1 MSVIVLAGLQW
12 GDEGKGKLVDLLC
25 EFATVSVRFQG
36 GNNAGHTV
44 VLGDE
49 KIILNLLPSG
59 ALRENVRCILS
70 QGMVIDPSVL
80 LDEIERVESGL
91 GPFSP
96 ARLAIAR
103 RAHVIL
109 PLHRQADAL
118 SESAT
123 DGSSVFIGTTLR
135 GIGPAYQDKAGRR
148 GIRMVDLLGPD
159 DDLRSRLDVLH
170 GYWAPQFEKHGKDL
184 PDPAEALELCRD
196 WARQLGPFITDASL
210 VLHSEIERGSNVMLE
225 GAQGTML
232 DIDHGTYPFV
242 TSSNSCTLGAPAGA
256 GLAPSRISG
265 VLGVTKAYTTRVGEG
280 PFPTED
286 GGEMGERMR
295 RAGHEFGS
303 TTGRPR
309 RCGWLDIAALRYA
322 VRLNGVS
329 YLGITKLDVL
339 TGIPELR
346 VCTGYSLDGETL
358 PEIPLDRL
366 SDASPVYESMPGWQE
381 DITGIRDLPELPTP
395 ARRYVAKIESW
406 LGVPACLVSVGP
418 ERNETIFLKNPFRD

>member
-44 VLGDE
+44 VLGEE

-70 QGMVIDPSVL
+70 QGMVIDPSIL
-80 LDEIERVESGL
+80 LDEMKRVEKGI
-91 GPFSP
+91 GPFTP
-96 ARLAIAR
+96 ERLAISH

-118 SESAT
+118 SESAR

-135 GIGPAYQDKAGRR
+135 GIGPTYQDKAGRR
-148 GIRMVDLLGPD
+148 GIRMVDLISNPD
-159 DDLRSRLDVLH
+159 TLLDRLNVLH
-170 GYWAPQFEKHGKDL
+170 GYWAPQFEKHGQ
-184 PDPAEALELCRD
+184 PQPSASEAFDLCRE
-196 WARQLGPFITDASL
+196 WGGKLEPYITDASL
-210 VLHSEIERGSNVMLE
+210 TLHAEIEKGSHVMLE

-242 TSSNSCTLGAPAGA
+242 TSSNSCVLGAPAGA
-256 GLAPSRISG
+256 GLAPSRIGG

-280 PFPTED
+280 PFPSED
-286 GGEMGERMR
+286 AGEMGERMR
-295 RAGHEFGS
+295 RAGNEYGS

-339 TGIPELR
+339 TGIPELK
-346 VCTGYSLDGETL
+346 VLTGYTLDGETL
-358 PEIPLDRL
+358 PEIPLERM
-366 SDASPVYESMPGWQE
+366 AEATPVFETVPGWEE
-381 DITGIRDLPELPTP
+381 DITGVRDLSELPTN
-395 ARRYVAKIESW
+395 ARRYVGKIEGW
-406 LGVPACLVSVGP
+406 LGVPSCLVSVGP
-418 ERNETIFLKNPFRD
+418 ERNETIFVKNPFRD

>member
-1 MSVIVLAGLQW
+1 MSVIVLTGLQW

-49 KIILNLLPSG
+49 KVILNLLPSG
-59 ALRENVRCILS
+59 SLRKNVRCILA

-80 LDEIERVESGL
+80 LAEMKRVEAGI

-96 ARLAIAR
+96 DRLAIAR

-109 PLHRQADAL
+109 PLHKQADAL
-118 SESAT
+118 SESAK

-148 GIRMVDLLGPD
+148 GIRMVDLVGSPE
-159 DDLRSRLDVLH
+159 DLRSRLDVMH
-170 GYWAPQFEKHGKDL
+170 RYWAPQFEKHGQAL
-184 PDPAEALELCRD
+184 PDPSEAFELCRT
-196 WARQLGPFITDASL
+196 WGDALAPYIADTSL
-210 VLHSEIERGSNVMLE
+210 VLHSEIERGSHVMLE

-265 VLGVTKAYTTRVGEG
+265 VLGVTKAYCTRVGEG
-280 PFPTED
+280 PFPSED
-286 GGEMGERMR
+286 TGEMGERMR

-329 YLGITKLDVL
+329 YIAITKLDVL
-339 TGIPELR
+339 TGIPEIK
-346 VCTGYSLDGETL
+346 VCTGYALDGETV
-358 PEIPLDRL
+358 PEIPLDRIA
-366 SDASPVYESMPGWQE
+366 DATPVYESVPGWEE
-381 DITGIRDLPELPTP
+381 DITGIRDLHELPVP
-395 ARRYVAKIESW
+395 ARRYIDKIEGW

-418 ERNETIFLKNPFRD
+418 ERNETIFVKNPFRD

>member
-49 KIILNLLPSG
+49 KSILNLLPSG
-59 ALRENVRCILS
+59 ALRENVRCLLC

-80 LDEIERVESGL
+80 LEEIGRVESSL

-96 ARLAIAR
+96 SRLSIAN

-135 GIGPAYQDKAGRR
+135 GIGPCYQDKAGRR
-148 GIRMVDLLGPD
+148 GIRMIDLLGSP
-159 DDLRSRLDVLH
+159 DDLRSRLETLH
-170 GYWAPQFEKHGKDL
+170 GYWAPRFEKMGKDL
-184 PDPAEALELCRD
+184 PDPSEALDLCLS
-196 WARQLGPFITDASL
+196 WGEKLGPFITDTSL
-210 VLHSEIERGSNVMLE
+210 VLHEEIQKGSHVMLE
-225 GAQGTML
+225 GAQGTLL

-242 TSSNSCTLGAPAGA
+242 TSSNSCVLGAPAGA

-265 VLGVTKAYTTRVGEG
+265 VLGVTKSYTTRVGEG
-280 PFPTED
+280 PFPSED
-286 GGEMGERMR
+286 TGEMGERMR

-339 TGIPELR
+339 TGIPELK
-346 VCTGYSLDGETL
+346 VCTGYTLDGETL
-358 PEIPLDRL
+358 PEIPLDRM
-366 SDASPVYESMPGWQE
+366 AEAVPVFETVPGWDE
-381 DITGIRDLPELPTP
+381 DVSDIRDLSELPTN
-395 ARRYVAKIESW
+395 ARRYIDKIEGW

-418 ERNETIFLKNPFRD
+418 ERNETIFVKNPFRD